1 MLASNEIR
9 KQFIDFFVKRGHIE
23 VPPAPLVPKNDPT
36 LLFTNAG
43 MNQFKDVFLGT
54 GTRPYTRAVNSQKC
68 LRAGGKHNDLEEVG
82 KDDYH
87 HTFFEMLGNW
97 SFGDYYKREAI
108 KWAWELLTDVWKIP
122 KDRLYITVHNDD
134 EESYNI
140 WEEVTDVSSE
150 RIFKFGDKDN
160 FWEMAD
166 TGPCGP
172 CSEIHYD
179 RGLHHCK
186 KIAEDANH
194 RCEINDD
201 CGRFVELWNLVF
213 IQYNR
218 LENGKLVDLPNKHVD
233 TGAGFER
240 LVTILQNK
248 ESNYH
253 SDLFMPIINHLE
265 DLSGEKFSTKYSPDR
280 KEVLQ
285 AFRVIADH
293 IRSLTFAIADGV
305 LPSNEGR
312 GYVIR
317 RILRRAAR
325 LGRVINLDEPF
336 LYKLVDDVIESIG
349 DYYYELKSKY
359 EHITLVIK
367 SEEERFNQTL
377 DAGIVKFNEIVKKIK
392 PGSQIS
398 GKDAFR
404 LYDTYGFPLD
414 LTRLMAEEKGLSVDE
429 KGFEKEMEKQK
440 RRAKEAGEFKW
451 QKDEVF
457 QNLDIS
463 PKLKTEFVGY
473 SESST
478 ESKALLVQTDSKNRI
493 TIILD
498 KTPFYAEAGGQV
510 ADRGVIYSDSA
521 EVQIENVQLNNNI
534 YIHFGK
540 LVKGTIKTG
549 DKVIARI
556 DREYRADVARNHT
569 ATHLLQ
575 AALREVLGTH
585 VHQKGSLVLAD
596 RLRFDFT
603 HFRALSEDHLLR
615 IEALVNK
622 KIHENLP
629 VKTRQETLEE
639 ARAQGAMALFGEKY
653 ENEVRLVE
661 VENYSLELCGGT
673 HCHSTGEIGVFKI
686 VSEGSISAGVRRI
699 EALTGKYAYESF
711 REAENILE
719 NLQKKLQSRR
729 DDLEEK
735 VERLIEENKELQNKL
750 EKFEFKSITQNL
762 DNLLE
767 HGLTFQDI
775 TVVAGK
781 VPVTSIQQL
790 RSAGDYIRSK
800 LENTKGIGIL
810 AAIIEDK
817 VSLVCIVSP
826 KLKKKYHAGK
836 IVNSIAEIVGGKGG
850 GRPDM
855 AMAGGKDVE
864 NLDKIFQPETLEK
877 VISAK

>member
-9 KQFIDFFVKRGHIE
+9 KQFIDFFVKTGHTE
-23 VPPAPLVPKNDPT
+23 VPPAPLIPKDDPT

-108 KWAWELLTDVWKIP
+108 KWAWELLTEVWKIP

-134 EESYNI
+134 EESYDI

-150 RIFKFGDKDN
+150 RILKFGDKDN
-160 FWEMAD
+160 FWEMAE

-179 RGLHHCK
+179 RGLHHCR
-186 KIAEDANH
+186 KIVNDTNH
-194 RCEINDD
+194 RCEINGD
-201 CGRFVELWNLVF
+201 CGRFVEVWNLVF
-213 IQYNR
+213 IQYNK
-218 LENGKLVDLPNKHVD
+218 LGNGKLVELPHKHVD
-233 TGAGFER
+233 TGAGLER

-253 SDLFMPIINHLE
+253 TDLFMPIINHLE
-265 DLSGEKFSTKYSPDR
+265 ELSGEKFSTGYIPEDR
-280 KEVLQ
+280 ETLQ

-293 IRSLTFAIADGV
+293 IRALTFAIADGV

-325 LGRVINLDEPF
+325 FGRIINLSEPF
-336 LYKLVDDVIESIG
+336 LYRLVDDVIESIG
-349 DYYYELKSKY
+349 DYYYELKGKR
-359 EHITLVIK
+359 EHTTLVIK

-377 DAGIVKFNEIVKKIK
+377 DAGIIKFNEILSNLKSV
-392 PGSQIS
+392 STIS

-440 RRAKEAGEFKW
+440 KRAREAGEFEW
-451 QKDEVF
+451 QEEESI
-457 QNLDIS
+457 QNLNIS
-463 PKLKTEFVGY
+463 PELKTQFVGY
-473 SESST
+473 SELST
-478 ESKALLVQTDSKNRI
+478 ESKVLLAQTDTSNHV

-498 KTPFYAEAGGQV
+498 KTPFYAEAGGQI
-510 ADRGVIYSDSA
+510 ADRGMIYNTSGEA
-521 EVQIENVQLNNNI
+521 QIENVQRRNNV

-540 LVKGTIKTG
+540 LIKGIIKTG
-549 DKVIARI
+549 DKVVAEI
-556 DREYRADVARNHT
+556 DRAYRANIARNHT
-569 ATHLLQ
+569 ATHLLH
-575 AALREVLGTH
+575 AALREVLGSH
-585 VHQKGSLVLAD
+585 VHQKGSLVLPD

-603 HFRALSEDHLLR
+603 HFKSVTEEQLLR
-615 IEALVNK
+615 VEALVNK
-622 KIHENLP
+622 KIRENLP
-629 VKTRQETLEE
+629 VTTRQETLDE

-653 ENEVRLVE
+653 ENNVRVVE
-661 VENYSLELCGGT
+661 INNYSLELCGGT
-673 HCHSTGEIGVFKI
+673 HCHYTGEIGVFKI
-686 VSEGSISAGVRRI
+686 VSESSIAAGVRRI
-699 EALTGKYAYESF
+699 EALTGEYAYESF
-711 REAENILE
+711 RAAENTLAI
-719 NLQKKLQSRR
+719 LQKRLQCSR

-735 VERLIEENKELQNKL
+735 VARLSEENKELQKKL
-750 EKFEFKSITQNL
+750 EKFEFETITQNL
-762 DNLLE
+762 DNLLR
-767 HGLTFQDI
+767 HAFTLHDI
-775 TVVAGK
+775 HVVAGK
-781 VPVTSIQQL
+781 VPVTNIQQL
-790 RSAGDYIRSK
+790 RSAADYVRSK
-800 LENTKGIGIL
+800 LENTKAIGIL
-810 AAIIEDK
+810 AAIIEEK
-817 VSLVCIVSP
+817 ASLVCVVSP

-836 IVNSIAEIVGGKGG
+836 IVNSIAKIVGGKGG

-855 AMAGGKDVE
+855 AMAGGKDVK
-864 NLDKIFQPETLEK
+864 NLDKIFLPDILEK
-877 VISAK
+877 IIFEE